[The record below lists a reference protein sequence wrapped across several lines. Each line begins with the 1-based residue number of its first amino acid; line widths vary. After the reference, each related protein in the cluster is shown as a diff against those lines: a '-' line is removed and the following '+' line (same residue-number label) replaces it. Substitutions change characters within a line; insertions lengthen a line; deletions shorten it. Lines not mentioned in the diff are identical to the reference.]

1 MTRRGVAPDR
11 PRRHRGDRVAE
22 AITDDV
28 LAAAQSGSA
37 DAFAVIWRQLSPV
50 VAGYLAGRGVSDP
63 EGLTS
68 DVFLG
73 VLPRLGELN
82 GGVAGLRT
90 FVFSVAHA
98 RAVDDLRKRV
108 RRPDTV
114 EFDPTRHDGAA
125 ESAER
130 VALGRLDTEQALTLL
145 DRLAPDYRDVLGLR
159 VIADLDLEET
169 ASIMQRSVGSVKQLQ
184 RRALLALRRELG
196 AGVTGPTTRA

>member
-1 MTRRGVAPDR
+1 MTRRGGVPAD
-11 PRRHRGDRVAE
+11 RGDIEEARVGE

-37 DAFAVIWRQLSPV
+37 DAFAVIWRQLSPA

-63 EGLTS
+63 EALTS

-98 RAVDDLRKRV
+98 R
-108 RRPDTV
+108 
-114 EFDPTRHDGAA
+114 
-125 ESAER
+125 
-130 VALGRLDTEQALTLL
+130 
-145 DRLAPDYRDVLGLR
+145 
-159 VIADLDLEET
+159 
-169 ASIMQRSVGSVKQLQ
+169 
-184 RRALLALRRELG
+184 
-196 AGVTGPTTRA
+196 